1 MKINQKPRSARSSS
15 RASRCRIFME
25 KQKIVEITV
34 RKGVENLPK
43 GHFVGM
49 NFLKKI
55 HPKIMSAQ
63 KRFLMEEEFV
73 LEITVR
79 NGVDELHKNAICRE
93 TLFVKNASIRGL
105 GGTGGSR

>member
-1 MKINQKPRSARSSS
+1 
-15 RASRCRIFME
+15 ME

-43 GHFVGM
+43 GHVVGM
-49 NFLKKI
+49 DFFKKI

-63 KRFLMEEEFV
+63 KRLLMEEEFV

-79 NGVDELHKNAICRE
+79 NGVDEPEKNAICRE
-93 TLFVKNASIRGL
+93 KLFSKML
-105 GGTGGSR
+105 ELEGSAAPIDRLQLQKVS

>member
-1 MKINQKPRSARSSS
+1 
-15 RASRCRIFME
+15 ME

-43 GHFVGM
+43 GHVVGM
-49 NFLKKI
+49 EFFKKI

-63 KRFLMEEEFV
+63 KRLLMEEEFV

-79 NGVDELHKNAICRE
+79 NGVNEPEKKRDMPRE
-93 TLFVKNASIRGL
+93 TFFKKTGIRGL
-105 GGTGGSR
+105 GGTD

>member
-1 MKINQKPRSARSSS
+1 
-15 RASRCRIFME
+15 ME

-43 GHFVGM
+43 GHVVGM
-49 NFLKKI
+49 DFFKKF
-55 HPKIMSAQ
+55 HPKIMSVQ

-79 NGVDELHKNAICRE
+79 NGVDEPEKNAICRE
-93 TLFVKNASIRGL
+93 KLFQKCWN
-105 GGTGGSR
+105 